1 MLKSHLAELDLIV
14 PNSIED
20 MTFQE
25 KMGGLVIAK
34 RQKESDGKVFTLL
47 VFGRNRLG

>member
-1 MLKSHLAELDLIV
+1 
-14 PNSIED
+14 

-34 RQKESDGKVFTLL
+34 RQKEIDGEVFNVL
-47 VFGRNRLG
+47 VFGWNRLG